1 MFSKFLTQSVHLGGI
16 RGHKPPEN
24 GVLQHFQQVL
34 SLNIGD
40 TELDLG
46 RQFSLDF
53 LETWQDGCFFRGLK
67 LYSFWTN
74 SPNEGGARGHAN
86 SRIFRK

>member
-1 MFSKFLTQSVHLGGI
+1 MFSKLLTQLVHLGGI
-16 RGHKPPEN
+16 RGHNPPEN

-40 TELDLG
+40 TELHLG
-46 RQFSLDF
+46 CSFNSIS
-53 LETWQDGCFFRGLK
+53 LK
-67 LYSFWTN
+67 LGSTVSTENWSCIIFGSIWHN
-74 SPNEGGARGHAN
+74 AGGASGSVN

>member
-1 MFSKFLTQSVHLGGI
+1 MMFSKFLTQSVHLGGI
-16 RGHKPPEN
+16 GDHNPPEN

-46 RQFSLDF
+46 RSFDSIS
-53 LETWQDGCFFRGLK
+53 LK
-67 LYSFWTN
+67 LGSTVVSIEN
-74 SPNEGGARGHAN
+74 
-86 SRIFRK
+86 